1 MSAATLRALAPL
13 ARRQFGVFTTSQA
26 ATVGVQAWTL
36 TKMVRRGDAV
46 RLFHGVYALTVYPDR
61 WELRWLAALLAVGD
75 RAAIS
80 HRAAGHLHG
89 LQHTRT
95 RERPELELT
104 VPRSVAD
111 PIVDG
116 LRVHTQVGITPDD
129 VVEVGVWRVTSVAW
143 TLATLA
149 HSLGFTRTERALGA
163 AVANDRTTVDDL
175 ARATVRRRWCPGA
188 PVMRAALR
196 RLTPG
201 TRMTRSEA
209 ERLFLRLCVG
219 AGLPAP
225 EVNLRVGDDAGRTR
239 YLDAAWPAFRVCVE
253 IDVHPDH
260 SGSIGRS
267 HDGRR
272 QNDLVSRWT
281 VLRFDEF
288 DLVYDPTY
296 VVDRLRATLRR
307 AGAAV

>member
-36 TKMVRRGDAV
+36 TKMVRRGDAA
-46 RLFHGVYALTVYPDR
+46 RLFHGVYRLTVYPDR

-75 RAAIS
+75 HAAVS
-80 HRAAGHLHG
+80 HRAAAHLHG

-95 RERPELELT
+95 KDRPGLELT
-104 VPRSVAD
+104 IPRSAVDPVIAD
-111 PIVDG
+111 V
-116 LRVHTQVGITPDD
+116 RVHTQVGITSGD
-129 VVEVGVWRVTSVAW
+129 VVQVGVWRLTSVAW

-149 HSLGFTRTERALGA
+149 HPLGPTRTERAVGS
-163 AVANDRTTVDDL
+163 AVANAQTTIDDL

-196 RLTPG
+196 RLSPSV
-201 TRMTRSEA
+201 RMTRSEA
-209 ERLFLRLCVG
+209 ERLFLRLCLE
-219 AGLPAP
+219 AGLPIP
-225 EVNLRVGDDAGRTR
+225 DLNLRVGDDAGRTR
-239 YLDAAWPAFRVCVE
+239 YLDAAWPEFGLCVE

-260 SGSIGRS
+260 RGTIGRS
-267 HDGRR
+267 SDGRR

-281 VLRFDEF
+281 ILRFDEF
-288 DLVYDPTY
+288 DLEYDPAY
-296 VVDRLRATLRR
+296 VVERVRTTLRS
-307 AGAAV
+307 AGAEV